1 MKKMRLLTAPAAAAA
16 AVAVLLILSACG
28 PIYSVVSKASEGIRE
43 FKVVEGDLSM
53 LKPQGRLLVY
63 GPFDKTEQA
72 YYIAKGEDAA
82 QFAASFARTG
92 FQKSEL
98 YIEKNFAQLKHTAQQ
113 MRGSDAARIKKDYG
127 LEAEPDTILFGTLV
141 ERGPV
146 TVVPF
151 RAVFLTTYRLEFF
164 DVASGAST
172 VVEVQVKMRYE
183 EIIPN
188 IVEEIVRRAG
198 HAAGQ

>member
-1 MKKMRLLTAPAAAAA
+1 MKKLRLLTALA
-16 AVAVLLILSACG
+16 LLLVLSACG
-28 PIYSVVSKASEGIRE
+28 PIYSVVSKASEGIRDFE
-43 FKVVEGDLSM
+43 VVEGNLSI

-63 GPFDKTEQA
+63 GPFGKTDQA

-82 QFAASFARTG
+82 QFAASFDRTG
-92 FQKSEL
+92 FQESEL
-98 YIEKNFAQLKHTAQQ
+98 YLEKNFAQLEQTAQQ
-113 MRGSDAARIKKDYG
+113 MRAKNAARIKEDYG
-127 LEAEPDTILFGTLV
+127 LQAAPDTILFGTLL

-164 DVASGAST
+164 DVASGSSS

-183 EIIPN
+183 EIIPS

-198 HAAGQ
+198 YAAGQE

>member
-1 MKKMRLLTAPAAAAA
+1 MKKMRLLTAL
-16 AVAVLLILSACG
+16 AVLLVLSACG
-28 PIYSVVSKASEGIRE
+28 PIYSVVSKASEGIRD

-53 LKPQGRLLVY
+53 LKPGGQLLVY

-82 QFAASFARTG
+82 QFAASFDQTG
-92 FQKSEL
+92 FQRSEL
-98 YIEKNFAQLKHTAQQ
+98 HIEKNFAQLEQTAQQ
-113 MRGSDAARIKKDYG
+113 MRGSNAARIKEDYG

-164 DVASGAST
+164 DVASGTSS

-183 EIIPN
+183 EIIPS
-188 IVEEIVRRAG
+188 IVEEIVLRAG
-198 HAAGQ
+198 HAAGQQN

>member
-1 MKKMRLLTAPAAAAA
+1 MKKMRLLTAL
-16 AVAVLLILSACG
+16 AVLLVLSACG
-28 PIYSVVSKASEGIRE
+28 PIYSVVSKASEGIRD

-53 LKPQGRLLVY
+53 LKPEGRLLVY
-63 GPFDKTEQA
+63 GPFTKTDQA

-82 QFAASFARTG
+82 QFAASFDQTG

-98 YIEKNFAQLKHTAQQ
+98 YIENNFAQLEQTAQQ
-113 MRGSDAARIKKDYG
+113 MRGRNAARIKEDYG

-164 DVASGAST
+164 DVASGTSS
-172 VVEVQVKMRYE
+172 VVEVKVKMRYE
-183 EIIPN
+183 DIIPS

-198 HAAGQ
+198 HAAGHQN